1 MHIIRICKI
10 LIAQK
15 ARNVYWHLT
24 VLWSV
29 PALFKFGKIYTSEKT
44 CYWYFFTGA
53 TYFIQYMIDI
63 KIDIKMFS
71 VWTFKS
77 VHNQRPNKQNIAT
90 LHFTVSFNLL
100 GVIQLSSATSDIFPL
115 FLVHCWWVI
124 TSAQIL
130 FLFDLKPIAYI
141 LLDKNGPDMTSVL

>member
-1 MHIIRICKI
+1 
-10 LIAQK
+10 
-15 ARNVYWHLT
+15 
-24 VLWSV
+24 
-29 PALFKFGKIYTSEKT
+29 
-44 CYWYFFTGA
+44 
-53 TYFIQYMIDI
+53 MIDI

-90 LHFTVSFNLL
+90 VHFTVSFNLL
-100 GVIQLSSATSDIFPL
+100 GVIQLSSATNDIFPL
-115 FLVHCWWVI
+115 FLVRCWWVI

-141 LLDKNGPDMTSVL
+141 LLDKNGPDMTFVL